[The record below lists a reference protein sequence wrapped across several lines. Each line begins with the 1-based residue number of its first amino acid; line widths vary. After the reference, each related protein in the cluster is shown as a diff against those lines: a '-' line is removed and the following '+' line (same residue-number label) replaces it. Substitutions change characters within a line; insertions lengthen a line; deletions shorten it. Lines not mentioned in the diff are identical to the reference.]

1 MDPTLQRILDLM
13 KEQGITDVQMQEYIG
28 VPKGTF
34 SNWKRGI
41 GRYFYAYIDQ
51 IADRLGVRID
61 YLVRGED
68 LTHEENRLIHDFR
81 ILTPEARK
89 IISANIKLIVDE

>member
-1 MDPTLQRILDLM
+1 
-13 KEQGITDVQMQEYIG
+13 MQEYIG

-41 GRYFYAYIDQ
+41 RRYFYAYIDQ
-51 IADRLGVRID
+51 IADRLGVSID

-68 LTHEENRLIHDFR
+68 LKTDYLTHEENRLIHDFR
-81 ILTPEARK
+81 KLTPEARK
-89 IISANIKLIVDE
+89 IISANIKLIIGE